1 MSAER
6 DNTNGER
13 VTMGEHRYRDCAEK
27 ALAGVC
33 LTDAEGLAVLRAP
46 DEALLE
52 LLAAAFRVRH
62 HYFGRRVLLHVL
74 MNAKSG
80 LCPEDCG
87 YCSQS
92 SISTAAIESYPLK
105 GRQEIL
111 AQARQAAE
119 VGAKR
124 FCLVIS
130 GRGPTD
136 REIEGITDAVRA
148 IKRELPLGICASV
161 GLLTPEQAQALK
173 ASGVDRINHNL
184 NTSER
189 FYPAICSTHTY
200 RDRMETLAT
209 VQSAQL
215 ERCCG
220 LIAGQGETEQDLI
233 DVAKALRQ
241 LAPDSIPVNFL
252 HPIQGTPLEQ
262 VHELTP
268 TRCLK
273 ILCLFRFYNPSTEI
287 RVAGGREYNLG
298 HLQPLSLYPANA
310 MFVNGYL
317 TTDGQPADEAIAMI
331 RQMGF
336 EIEPAVSNPALA

>member
-1 MSAER
+1 MSGCKYE
-6 DNTNGER
+6 G
-13 VTMGEHRYRDCAEK
+13 YAEK
-27 ALAGVC
+27 ALAGEC
-33 LTDAEGLAVLRAP
+33 LATEEGLAVLHAP
-46 DEALLE
+46 DEALLD
-52 LLAAAFRVRH
+52 LLAAAFQVRH

-92 SISTAAIESYPLK
+92 SISTAPIDRYPLK
-105 GRQEIL
+105 SREEIL
-111 AQARQAAE
+111 AEARRAAQ

-124 FCLVIS
+124 FCIVIS

-136 REIEGITDAVRA
+136 REVDGIADAVRT

-161 GLLTPEQAQALK
+161 GLLAPEQAEALK
-173 ASGVDRINHNL
+173 AAGVDRLNHNL

-200 RDRMETLAT
+200 QDRLDTLAA
-209 VQSAQL
+209 AQAAGL

-220 LIAGQGETEQDLI
+220 LIAGQGETDQDLI
-233 DVAKALRQ
+233 DVAAALRR
-241 LAPDSIPVNFL
+241 LRPDSIPVNFL
-252 HPIQGTPLEQ
+252 HPIAGTPLEN

-273 ILCLFRFYNPSTEI
+273 ILCLFRFYNPATEI
-287 RVAGGREYNLG
+287 RVAGGREHNLG
-298 HLQPLSLYPANA
+298 HLQALALYPANA

-317 TTDGQPADEAIAMI
+317 TTDGQPADEAITMI

-336 EIEPAVSNPALA
+336 EIEPAAQNAVAP